1 MHINWFSHSSVEFT
15 SEMVMVFLLKNAQ
28 SSYKLI
34 CVKALSA
41 FRVNFTAWW
50 HAMFMYFLSNFF
62 SLLCV
67 VASLE
72 WQIPVHL
79 HQATPEFTCLHHI
92 TWSPS
97 PFPLQEPCSGCLEVF
112 STSKR
117 SSLTLLFFSSYG
129 HWICE
134 MWTCHGVANSTEMP
148 SVWFAALFPIMLSH
162 PFVLLSTEHH

>member
-1 MHINWFSHSSVEFT
+1 MLSHLTNSFVWKHSQHSEWISQHDDMPCSCTFFRISSPCYALWQVLSDRFLFT
-15 SEMVMVFLLKNAQ
+15 CTKPLLK
-28 SSYKLI
+28 
-34 CVKALSA
+34 
-41 FRVNFTAWW
+41 
-50 HAMFMYFLSNFF
+50 
-62 SLLCV
+62 
-67 VASLE
+67 
-72 WQIPVHL
+72 
-79 HQATPEFTCLHHI
+79 FTCLHHI

-97 PFPLQEPCSGCLEVF
+97 PFPLREPCSDCLEVF
-112 STSKR
+112 STSKS